1 MHLVEDIIAYK
12 LGKKAGGGG
21 GGGSSFPINKIVSAG
36 NLFYGTTFDSE
47 DIVFDFGGA
56 TLNTGLSGYGA
67 ASAFRIAKNGDL
79 LHTLTIKNI
88 TMSNVSFESAFRVN
102 AIKKIIFENAVV
114 APSSLQMTFYYCT
127 NLESIT
133 GEIDCSYCPG
143 FNNTFSRCD
152 NLKDITFKPNTI
164 KANISFYDSSALT
177 ETSLV
182 SIANGLDGTAT
193 GQTLTLRATSKT
205 TCDALMGTNDNG
217 TFVPDA
223 QGTLSLSDFI
233 TTVKG
238 WTLA

>member
-21 GGGSSFPINKIVSAG
+21 GGGSSFPVGKIKTAG
-36 NLFYGTTFDSE
+36 NLFYNATFDSE

-56 TLNTGLSGYGA
+56 TFDTGLNGV
-67 ASAFRIAKNGDL
+67 ASTFRIAKNGDL

-88 TMSNVSFESAFRVN
+88 VLSNVSFESAFRTT

-114 APSSLQMTFYYCT
+114 APSSLSMAFYYSS
-127 NLESIT
+127 NLETIT
-133 GEIDCSYCPG
+133 WEIDCSYCLN
-143 FNNTFSRCD
+143 FNNTFARCD

-164 KANISFYDSSALT
+164 KANVLLSHSGALT
-177 ETSLV
+177 ETSLI
-182 SIANGLDGTAT
+182 SIANGLDGTVT
-193 GQTLTLRATSKT
+193 GQTLTLHATSKT
-205 TCDALMGTNDNG
+205 TCDSLMGTNDNG